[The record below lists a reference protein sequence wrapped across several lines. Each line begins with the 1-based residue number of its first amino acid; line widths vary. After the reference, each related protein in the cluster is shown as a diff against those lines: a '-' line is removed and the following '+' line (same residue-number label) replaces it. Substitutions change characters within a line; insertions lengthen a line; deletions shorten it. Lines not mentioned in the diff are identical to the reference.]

1 MRSIHVENGRIVP
14 SEFRGKGFFGSLV
27 HDTSTLSRN
36 LAKNRLQR
44 HLDDY
49 FYIIKCQIAYVN
61 KMIKVYHKLV
71 SLCFY
76 LQPLHSK

>member
-61 KMIKVYHKLV
+61 RHGRYTY
-71 SLCFY
+71 Y
-76 LQPLHSK
+76 LGIQYICSISKD